1 MNTVYTLYRVSTKQ
15 QVDKTKDDI
24 PMQREACHEFAER
37 MNWTIGKEFL
47 EKGVS
52 GFKVS
57 ASDRDAIQD
66 LKAAALNK
74 EFDLLLVFMFDR
86 IGRIDDET
94 PFIVE
99 WFVKQGIRVW
109 SVLEGEQRFES
120 HVDKLMNYIRFWQAS
135 GESEKTSMRIRT
147 RMQQLKAEGSYT
159 GGPVPFGYQLVNTG
173 RLNKKGREV
182 HDLAVDPVE
191 ADWVREI
198 FSKTVNEGYGT
209 FRCAEIL
216 NKAGVKTHKGSKFTS
231 NSINRILRNR
241 LLTGFVV
248 SGDTESPRIK
258 ALQIIDDYTFDRVQ
272 HILEQR
278 MVKNE
283 KTREIARTT
292 KTKQLLSGLMVCG
305 HCGGHLSTIKHT
317 DRHTRKDGTEYVKI
331 QPKYICY
338 HKSRGLCRCSGSTT
352 YLIIRIDDSVCDL
365 IHEVFAN
372 IKESPDEAVL
382 KKNFDKEMSSYRAK
396 ITKLEHELGK
406 HRQQLEKLKS
416 EVAESLMGNSQ
427 FSPDVLSK
435 VIKSTEAKISETE
448 TAIETLNIEM
458 TGKKKSMESLKP
470 MYEVFVGWAREFD
483 DSTIEKKKMI
493 ISALVS
499 KIEVFKGYKLN
510 VELNMDY
517 QEFCENWDVLNKK
530 STINA

>member
-24 PMQREACHEFAER
+24 PMQREACHEFADR
-37 MNWTIGKEFL
+37 MGWTIGKEFL

-74 EFDLLLVFMFDR
+74 EFDILLVFMFDR

-99 WFVKQGIRVW
+99 LFVKQGIRVW
-109 SVLEGEQRFES
+109 SVNEGEQRFES

-216 NKAGVKTHKGSKFTS
+216 NKAGVKTHKGS
-231 NSINRILRNR
+231 
-241 LLTGFVV
+241 
-248 SGDTESPRIK
+248 
-258 ALQIIDDYTFDRVQ
+258 
-272 HILEQR
+272 
-278 MVKNE
+278 
-283 KTREIARTT
+283 
-292 KTKQLLSGLMVCG
+292 
-305 HCGGHLSTIKHT
+305 
-317 DRHTRKDGTEYVKI
+317 
-331 QPKYICY
+331 
-338 HKSRGLCRCSGSTT
+338 
-352 YLIIRIDDSVCDL
+352 
-365 IHEVFAN
+365 
-372 IKESPDEAVL
+372 
-382 KKNFDKEMSSYRAK
+382 
-396 ITKLEHELGK
+396 
-406 HRQQLEKLKS
+406 
-416 EVAESLMGNSQ
+416 
-427 FSPDVLSK
+427 
-435 VIKSTEAKISETE
+435 
-448 TAIETLNIEM
+448 
-458 TGKKKSMESLKP
+458 
-470 MYEVFVGWAREFD
+470 
-483 DSTIEKKKMI
+483 
-493 ISALVS
+493 
-499 KIEVFKGYKLN
+499 
-510 VELNMDY
+510 
-517 QEFCENWDVLNKK
+517 
-530 STINA
+530 

>member
-24 PMQREACHEFAER
+24 PMQREACHEFVDR
-37 MNWTIGKEFL
+37 MGWTIGKEFL

-74 EFDLLLVFMFDR
+74 EFDILLVFMFDR

-109 SVLEGEQRFES
+109 SVQEGEQRFES

-248 SGDTESPRIK
+248 SGDTESPRIN

-352 YLIIRIDDSVCDL
+352 YLVSRIDDSVCEL

-406 HRQQLEKLKS
+406 HRHQLEKLES

-448 TAIETLNIEM
+448 TAIETLNTEM